1 MHRSCV
7 LCWYA
12 ALVVIALVVA
22 SVGHAQQPASVSST
36 QKPKQPPATP
46 FFYPTRAAN
55 FVPLPDVPPVYDTR
69 ENKIRVVTVANGLSF
84 PFSLAFLPDG
94 SLLVTERTGRLRR
107 IVNGVLDPE
116 PIEGVPQVVS
126 SAHQGLQDIA
136 LHPRFAENGF
146 VYLSYTKGG
155 PDNTTGMALAR
166 GRLEGSELKD
176 VRDIYFVDQWT
187 ARREGETLASRL
199 AFDHDGYLHMS
210 IGTPVNVKEEAQNP
224 GSALGKVIRL
234 RDDGTIPQDNPF
246 VGTEGYRPEIF
257 TIGHRNSLGL
267 AVHPETGDIYQH
279 ENGPQGGDEL
289 NILKP
294 GSNYGWPVVSQGR
307 DYGGKRYPAHEEVPG
322 MEVPFM
328 YWVPAIAPSGLLF
341 YTGEA
346 FPKWKGS
353 AFVGSLAYSHL
364 ERLWFNEAGEPIWG
378 REWLLIDLKQRIRD
392 VRQGPDGN
400 IYLLT
405 DAAYGALLRV
415 EPAE

>member
-1 MHRSCV
+1 MRRSCV
-7 LCWYA
+7 VAWYA
-12 ALVVIALVVA
+12 ALVVITLVVA
-22 SVGHAQQPASVSST
+22 PVGRAQQPASASPDQEPS
-36 QKPKQPPATP
+36 PATP
-46 FFYPTRAAN
+46 FFYPTRASN

-69 ENKIRVVTVANGLSF
+69 EHKIRVVTVANGLSF

-94 SLLVTERTGRLRR
+94 SLLVTERTGSLRR
-107 IVNGVLDPE
+107 IANGVLDPE
-116 PIEGVPQVVS
+116 PIKGVPQVVS
-126 SAHQGLQDIA
+126 RSHEGLQDIA
-136 LHPRFAENGF
+136 LHPRFAENSF

-155 PDNTTGMALAR
+155 PDNTTAMALAR
-166 GRLEGSELKD
+166 GRLEGNELKD
-176 VRDIYFVDQWT
+176 VEDIYVVERF
-187 ARREGETLASRL
+187 GEPRASTLASRL
-199 AFDHDGYLHMS
+199 VFDHDGYLYMS
-210 IGTPVNVKEEAQNP
+210 IGCWVSVSEEAQNP

-234 RDDGTIPQDNPF
+234 HDDGTIPEDNPF
-246 VGTEGYRPEIF
+246 VGREGYLPEIF
-257 TIGHRNSLGL
+257 TLGHRNSLGL

-294 GSNYGWPVVSQGR
+294 GGNYGWPVVSQGR
-307 DYGGKRYPAHEEVPG
+307 DYGGERYRAHEEVPG

-346 FPKWKGS
+346 FPKWKGNG
-353 AFVGSLAYSHL
+353 FVGSLAYNHA
-364 ERLWFNEAGEPIWG
+364 ERLTFNETGEPTYG

-392 VRQGPDGN
+392 IRQGPDGN
-400 IYLLT
+400 IYMLT